1 MELNLPTEL
10 QQSLEREAQ
19 DAGRSLNEHLA
30 QKLQAITPSVETM
43 DKAALKRG
51 LPQLVDFLKRVPGV
65 QLLSSQVTADAFWW
79 VKFRIDLRHPLA
91 WSVVQELGHV
101 LNDVSVSEKLP
112 TVFKPVSPPPYLNGG
127 PHEFLCWVIESEYN
141 YIDPE
146 WIAQELQ
153 NRMPRPVDDLA
164 QWNDDSDE
172 DDASEAV

>member
-1 MELNLPTEL
+1 MGVRNQARSPLVAFTDQPAT
-10 QQSLEREAQ
+10 
-19 DAGRSLNEHLA
+19 GRSS
-30 QKLQAITPSVETM
+30 P
-43 DKAALKRG
+43 
-51 LPQLVDFLKRVPGV
+51 
-65 QLLSSQVTADAFWW
+65 DASAH
-79 VKFRIDLRHPLA
+79 KP
-91 WSVVQELGHV
+91 HV

-172 DDASEAV
+172 DDASDAV